1 MTTPQPP
8 PEPPGDATASAEAVN
23 VATPLGPVEPAINPA
38 LEPASAQQERADT
51 RGLLGSSAVM
61 ATGTIIS
68 RITGVARDVALTAAL
83 GFYLVSDA
91 YSLGNTMPNVLY
103 ILVIGG
109 ALNAVFIPQL
119 VRRMKDDADGG
130 TAYADRLITLAGL
143 VLLVFTV
150 ATVLLAPWLVDLY
163 ATAAYDDSQRA
174 LATAFARLCL
184 PQIFFY
190 GVYAL
195 LGQVLNA
202 RGHFGAPMFAPILN
216 NLVAISS
223 FMLFLAL
230 AGTSAAAD
238 GVLTPDQIAILGIGT
253 TLGVALQ
260 ALILVPVLIRAGYRW
275 RPRFDWR
282 GSGLGKAGHLAVW
295 TLMLVVVNQAGYI
308 AITRLATLANV
319 NAAAAGTTPAGL
331 TTYQKAHLIFMLPHS
346 VITVSIVTAL
356 LPALSRIAHSGR
368 LHQVGA
374 DVSGAMRLV
383 AALIIPIGAVLMI
396 TSPGI
401 AVLLFGYGA
410 ATTDQAALTG
420 LITSVFMLGLLPF
433 TLFYVLFRGFYAIE
447 DTRTPFIASLLMNVV
462 ALAVA
467 IPLFYTVTGGAQ
479 IAALAFG
486 YVCGFW
492 VTFIATWIL
501 LARRLGG
508 LESWATVRSLLRMV
522 IAGFIAFSV
531 MFGTQAALTNYVT
544 GGGLGNTLGVLI
556 NVVVVSIVGILV
568 YLLAAW
574 ALRISEVQEVAGL
587 VRSKVLRRAPSRPG
601 SSSDDDP
608 SPRTLKE

>member
-1 MTTPQPP
+1 MSGERPDPREVAAPQGP
-8 PEPPGDATASAEAVN
+8 AEA
-23 VATPLGPVEPAINPA
+23 EIDPA
-38 LEPASAQQERADT
+38 LEPTRPDSDPSANPAEARSAT
-51 RGLLGSSAVM
+51 TGLLGSSAVM
-61 ATGTIIS
+61 ATGTVIS
-68 RITGVARDVALTAAL
+68 RVTGVARDIALTAAL

-130 TAYADRLITLAGL
+130 QAYADRLITLAGV
-143 VLLVFTV
+143 VLLTFSI
-150 ATVLLAPWLVDLY
+150 AAVLLAPVLVDLY
-163 ATAAYDDSQRA
+163 ATSAYDDSQRE

-195 LGQVLNA
+195 LSQVLNA
-202 RGHFGAPMFAPILN
+202 RGKFGAPMFAPILN
-216 NLVAISS
+216 NIVAIAT
-223 FMLFLAL
+223 FILFIVI

-238 GVLTPDQIAILGIGT
+238 GALTPDQVALLGIGT

-260 ALILVPVLIRAGYRW
+260 ALILIPVLMRAGYRW

-295 TLMLVVVNQAGYI
+295 TLLLVVVNQAGYI

-374 DVSGAMRLV
+374 DVAGAMRLV

-396 TSPGI
+396 VSPGI

-410 ATTDQAALTG
+410 ATPDQAQLAG

-433 TLFYVLFRGFYAIE
+433 TLFYVLFRGFYAVE
-447 DTRTPFIASLLMNVV
+447 DTRTPFFASLLMNVV
-462 ALAVA
+462 ALGVA
-467 IPLFYTVTGGAQ
+467 IPLFYAVTGGAQ
-479 IAALAFG
+479 VASLAFG

-492 VTFIATWIL
+492 ATFVLAWIL

-508 LESWATVRSLLRMV
+508 LDSWATLRSLLRMV
-522 IAGFIAFSV
+522 IAGFIAFCV
-531 MFGTQAALTNYVT
+531 MFGAEAALTAYVT
-544 GGGLGNTLGVLI
+544 GDDPANTLGVLI
-556 NVVVVSIVGILV
+556 DVIVLSAVGLGV
-568 YLLAAW
+568 YLAAAW
-574 ALRISEVQEVAGL
+574 AMRIHEVGDVVAL
-587 VRSKVLRRAPSRPG
+587 IQRKVLRRRAA
-601 SSSDDDP
+601 SSGEDKADT
-608 SPRTLKE
+608 RTLEG